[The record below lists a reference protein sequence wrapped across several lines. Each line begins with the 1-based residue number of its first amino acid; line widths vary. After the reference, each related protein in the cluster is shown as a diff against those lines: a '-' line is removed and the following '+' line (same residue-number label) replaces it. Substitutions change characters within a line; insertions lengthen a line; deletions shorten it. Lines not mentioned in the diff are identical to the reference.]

1 MNDAKFLRRGL
12 HMTSYD
18 KSDQAGGALNFTNQN
33 QKAIPYDSDSTNSGQ
48 PQRVRKPPRHD
59 RPHSRRTRGQS
70 RYSSSERDEP
80 QKKISYHRKNL
91 LWTLWRQIRK
101 RFKY

>member
-59 RPHSRRTRGQS
+59 RPHSRSTRGQS
-70 RYSSSERDEP
+70 RYFLRAILE
-80 QKKISYHRKNL
+80 
-91 LWTLWRQIRK
+91 
-101 RFKY
+101 